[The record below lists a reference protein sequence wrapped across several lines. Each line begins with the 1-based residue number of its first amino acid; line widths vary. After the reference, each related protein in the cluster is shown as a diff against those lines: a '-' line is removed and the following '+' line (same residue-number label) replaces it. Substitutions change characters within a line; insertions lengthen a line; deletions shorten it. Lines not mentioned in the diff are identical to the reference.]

1 MILFL
6 VIAAVLTASLLSFVL
21 SKLLLKRIADKGLRI
36 FMTVVLYLV
45 TIVAFVLIFPSGA
58 VGDYATD
65 AVAEYRGRLTALA
78 DTQYPGWAEMRVNTA
93 DMQEMIDRFTEL
105 TETDEESGLIE
116 TIAFWYIR
124 HKTAVGTES
133 LSFLIAQIGGGKDIV
148 TMGELSERAFAE
160 IDEAVLSVVF
170 WIRIGVA
177 LVYLLF
183 LGLFSVVALSLRKS
197 KRPRVNKSI
206 TFGHSD

>member
-1 MILFL
+1 ML
-6 VIAAVLTASLLSFVL
+6 
-21 SKLLLKRIADKGLRI
+21 RIA
-36 FMTVVLYLV
+36 
-45 TIVAFVLIFPSGA
+45 IVEDDL
-58 VGDYATD
+58 GD
-65 AVAEYRGRLTALA
+65 RRHL
-78 DTQYPGWAEMRVNTA
+78 
-93 DMQEMIDRFTEL
+93 QEMIDRFTEL

-124 HKTAVGTES
+124 HKTAAGTES
-133 LSFLIAQIGGGKDIV
+133 LSFLIDRIGGGKDIV

-183 LGLFSVVALSLRKS
+183 LGLFSAVALSLRKS

>member
-78 DTQYPGWAEMRVNTA
+78 DTQYPGWAEKRVNTA

-116 TIAFWYIR
+116 TIVFWFIR
-124 HKTAVGTES
+124 HKTAAGTES
-133 LSFLIAQIGGGKDIV
+133 LSFLIDQIGGGKDIV
-148 TMGELSERAFAE
+148 TMGELSERAFLE
-160 IDEAVLSVVF
+160 VNEAVLSAVF
-170 WIRIGVA
+170 WIRIGVTV
-177 LVYLLF
+177 LYLLF
-183 LGLFSVVALSLRKS
+183 LGLFLIVSLSLRKS
-197 KRPRVNKSI
+197 GRPRVNKSI

>member
-21 SKLLLKRIADKGLRI
+21 SKLLLKRIADKGFRI
-36 FMTVVLYLV
+36 FMAVVLYLV

-78 DTQYPGWAEMRVNTA
+78 DTQYPGWADKTVNTGN
-93 DMQEMIDRFTEL
+93 MQEMIDRFTEL

-116 TIAFWYIR
+116 TIVFWFIR
-124 HKTAVGTES
+124 HKTAAGTES

-148 TMGELSERAFAE
+148 TMGELGERAFAE
-160 IDEAVLSVVF
+160 VNEAVLSVVF

-177 LVYLLF
+177 VVYLLF
-183 LGLFSVVALSLRKS
+183 LGVFSAVALSLRKS
-197 KRPRVNKSI
+197 GRPRVNKSI
-206 TFGHSD
+206 TFGSSE